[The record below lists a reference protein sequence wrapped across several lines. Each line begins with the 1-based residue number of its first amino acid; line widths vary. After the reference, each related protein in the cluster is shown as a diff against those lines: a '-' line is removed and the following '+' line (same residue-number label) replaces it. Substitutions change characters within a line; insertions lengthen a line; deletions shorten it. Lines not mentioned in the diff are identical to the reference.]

1 MLQNMLLWLDLVAEP
16 EKKGISTGWIVAII
30 VLVVLIGAFIG
41 LSILGKKLQ
50 KKQEESEAAMHQG
63 AQIVSIFVIEKSRK
77 KIVEAGFPQIIVDQ
91 TPKYLRRSKVPVV
104 KAKVGPKIASLMCDE
119 KAFNLIPEKKEVKV
133 LMNGIYIVE
142 AKSAR
147 GGLEAPPVKK
157 NWRQKLRDKY
167 DKLRKDEQTVQKKD
181 TKGKKNAA
189 DNKDTGKSGK
199 KTTVEVTD
207 KNTSVQPI
215 TTAKKSNKKKGKK

>member
-1 MLQNMLLWLDLVAEP
+1 MLQNMTFWLEEAVDTT
-16 EKKGISTGWIVAII
+16 KKGISAGWIVAIV

-50 KKQEESEAAMHQG
+50 KKQEDSEVAMRQG
-63 AQIVSIFVIEKSRK
+63 AQVVSIFVIDKDRK
-77 KIVEAGFPQIIVDQ
+77 KITEAGFPQIIVDQ

-133 LMNGIYIVE
+133 LLNGIYIVE

-167 DKLRKDEQTVQKKD
+167 DSLRKEEKAAEAKEAA
-181 TKGKKNAA
+181 KNKKN
-189 DNKDTGKSGK
+189 
-199 KTTVEVTD
+199 
-207 KNTSVQPI
+207 
-215 TTAKKSNKKKGKK
+215 KKGA

>member
-1 MLQNMLLWLDLVAEP
+1 MFQNMLLWLDLVVEP

-30 VLVVLIGAFIG
+30 ILVVLIGAFIG
-41 LSILGKKLQ
+41 LTILGKKLQ

-91 TPKYLRRSKVPVV
+91 TPKYPRRSKVPVV

-157 NWRQKLRDKY
+157 TWRQKLRDKY
-167 DKLRKDEQTVQKKD
+167 DSLRKDEQAAQKN
-181 TKGKKNAA
+181 TKGKKNTAESKDAA
-189 DNKDTGKSGK
+189 KSQK
-199 KTTVEVTD
+199 KATVEVTD

-215 TTAKKSNKKKGKK
+215 AAAKNSSKKKGKK

>member
-1 MLQNMLLWLDLVAEP
+1 MFQNMLFWLEAAE
-16 EKKGISTGWIVAII
+16 ETKKGISAGWIVAII
-30 VLVVLIGAFIG
+30 VLVVLIGGFIG

-50 KKQEESEAAMHQG
+50 KKQEESETTMRQG
-63 AQIVSIFVIEKSRK
+63 AQIVSIFVIEKAKK
-77 KIVEAGFPQIIVDQ
+77 KITEAGFPQIIVDQ

-119 KAFNLIPEKKEVKV
+119 RAFALIPEKKEVKV

-157 NWRQKLRDKY
+157 GWRQKLRDKY
-167 DKLRKDEQTVQKKD
+167 DHLRKEEKALDKKE
-181 TKGKKNAA
+181 TGKGKKKTTAA
-189 DNKDTGKSGK
+189 PENSGK
-199 KTTVEVTD
+199 K
-207 KNTSVQPI
+207 K
-215 TTAKKSNKKKGKK
+215 

>member
-1 MLQNMLLWLDLVAEP
+1 MLQRLLLFADAVVPEAEKV
-16 EKKGISTGWIVAII
+16 EKSGLSVGWIIAII
-30 VLVVLIGAFIG
+30 VLVILVGGFIG

-50 KKQEESEAAMHQG
+50 KKQEESEKLMHQG
-63 AQIVSIFVIEKSRK
+63 AQTVSIFVIEKGRK
-77 KIVEAGFPQIIVDQ
+77 KITEAGFPQIVVDQ

-119 KAFNLIPEKKEVKV
+119 KAFNVIPEKKEVKV

-157 NWRQKLRDKY
+157 SWRQKLRDKY
-167 DKLRKDEQTVQKKD
+167 DKLRKDEKTQESKD
-181 TKGKKNAA
+181 
-189 DNKDTGKSGK
+189 SGK
-199 KTTVEVTD
+199 KKKADAAAATKD
-207 KNTSVQPI
+207 NKNTTQTDNGS
-215 TTAKKSNKKKGKK
+215 KKNKKK

>member
-1 MLQNMLLWLDLVAEP
+1 MLQNMTFWLEEAVDTT
-16 EKKGISTGWIVAII
+16 KKGISAGWIVAIV

-50 KKQEESEAAMHQG
+50 KKQEDSEVAMRQG
-63 AQIVSIFVIEKSRK
+63 AQVVSIFVIDKDRK
-77 KIVEAGFPQIIVDQ
+77 KITEAGFPQIIVDQ

-133 LMNGIYIVE
+133 LLNGIYIVE

-157 NWRQKLRDKY
+157 GLRQKLRDKY
-167 DKLRKDEQTVQKKD
+167 DKLRKEEKAVEKKD
-181 TKGKKNAA
+181 GKGKKSAAEGKKNA
-189 DNKDTGKSGK
+189 DTAQAAGS
-199 KTTVEVTD
+199 E
-207 KNTSVQPI
+207 
-215 TTAKKSNKKKGKK
+215 KKKKK

>member
-1 MLQNMLLWLDLVAEP
+1 MFQNMLFWLEAAE
-16 EKKGISTGWIVAII
+16 ETTKKGISAGWIVAII
-30 VLVVLIGAFIG
+30 VLVVLIGGFIG

-50 KKQEESEAAMHQG
+50 KKQEESETAMRQG
-63 AQIVSIFVIEKSRK
+63 AQTVSIFVIEKARK
-77 KIVEAGFPQIIVDQ
+77 KITEAGFPQIIVDQ

-157 NWRQKLRDKY
+157 GWRQKLRDKY
-167 DKLRKDEQTVQKKD
+167 DSIRKEEKEQEKKD
-181 TKGKKNAA
+181 QAKGKKKSGAA
-189 DNKDTGKSGK
+189 DS
-199 KTTVEVTD
+199 
-207 KNTSVQPI
+207 KNT
-215 TTAKKSNKKKGKK
+215 AKNDDNKKKK

>member
-1 MLQNMLLWLDLVAEP
+1 MLQNTLFWLEEAVDTT
-16 EKKGISTGWIVAII
+16 KKGISAGWIVAII
-30 VLVVLIGAFIG
+30 VLVVLIGGFIG
-41 LSILGKKLQ
+41 LSILGRKLQ
-50 KKQEESEAAMHQG
+50 KKQEDSEVAMRQG
-63 AQIVSIFVIEKSRK
+63 AQVISIFVIEKSRK
-77 KIVEAGFPQIIVDQ
+77 KITEAGFPQIIVDQ

-157 NWRQKLRDKY
+157 GWKQKLRDKY
-167 DKLRKDEQTVQKKD
+167 ESLRKEEKAAETKEAG
-181 TKGKKNAA
+181 KGKK
-189 DNKDTGKSGK
+189 K
-199 KTTVEVTD
+199 K
-207 KNTSVQPI
+207 Q
-215 TTAKKSNKKKGKK
+215 A

>member
-1 MLQNMLLWLDLVAEP
+1 MLQNMSFWLDLVVEP
-16 EKKGISTGWIVAII
+16 EKKGISAGWIVAIVI
-30 VLVVLIGAFIG
+30 LVVLIGAFIG

-63 AQIVSIFVIEKSRK
+63 AQVVSIFVIEKNRK
-77 KIVEAGFPQIIVDQ
+77 KITEAGFPQIIVDQ

-104 KAKVGPKIASLMCDE
+104 KAKVGPRIMTLMCDD

-167 DKLRKDEQTVQKKD
+167 DALRKEEKAAEKD
-181 TKGKKNAA
+181 AGKGKKKATVVDVSNKTEVKPVEAA
-189 DNKDTGKSGK
+189 SQGGK
-199 KTTVEVTD
+199 K
-207 KNTSVQPI
+207 
-215 TTAKKSNKKKGKK
+215 KKNKK

>member
-1 MLQNMLLWLDLVAEP
+1 MFSNMLFWLAEDA
-16 EKKGISTGWIVAII
+16 EAKSGLSAGWIVAIV

-41 LSILGKKLQ
+41 LTILGKKMQ
-50 KKQEESEAAMHQG
+50 KKQEESETAMRQG
-63 AQIVSIFVIEKSRK
+63 AQIVSIFCIEKSRK
-77 KIVEAGFPQIIVDQ
+77 KLTEAGFPQIVVDQ

-133 LMNGIYIVE
+133 LLNGIYIVE

-167 DKLRKDEQTVQKKD
+167 DSLRREDSTQSNRKSSA
-181 TKGKKNAA
+181 GAA
-189 DNKDTGKSGK
+189 
-199 KTTVEVTD
+199 
-207 KNTSVQPI
+207 KNTGNTQK
-215 TTAKKSNKKKGKK
+215 TKK